1 VETSL
6 KIIMVNS
13 MIKIIFCILIVFT
26 LCSFSNYKE
35 ITTQNKIY
43 LYIHSVYKLTQ
54 KSMIKSLELKPLS
67 LLKTA

>member
-1 VETSL
+1 
-6 KIIMVNS
+6 MVNS